1 MIKDR
6 EIFQGIKNQ
15 MLKSEE
21 TLKEYATKSCDAI
34 RFQEE
39 NADIRLDF
47 ARDIDKII
55 HSLSYTRYIDKTQV
69 YSYISNDN
77 ISKRMTHV
85 QFVSRAAKTIARSL
99 GLNEDLCEAIAL
111 GHDVGHVPF
120 GHFGEEILNE
130 ISKKRIGKCF
140 AHNLNSVRVF
150 KDIEK
155 NGQGCNLTLQ
165 TLDGIMCHNGELIQK
180 EYRPIKKTEK
190 DFFEEYELCKKDQS
204 NIKKLIPMT
213 LEGCVVRISD
223 IIGYIGK
230 DIEDSERLERFNSN
244 MIPNEIK
251 SYLGDTNKTIMN
263 NIILDIVEQSYEK
276 DYIQMSE
283 KVFEQMSNLKKF
295 NYENIYYK
303 AYDENLKKE
312 IKNMFFKLYDVYIK
326 AIENEDTSND
336 IYEVFLK
343 DMSKKYL
350 KETSSDEKVI
360 DYISSMTDNYIKI
373 QYEKYVS
380 KKGDK

>member
-1 MIKDR
+1 MIENK

-21 TLKEYATKSCDAI
+21 VLKEYATRSCDAI
-34 RFQEE
+34 RFQSESE
-39 NADIRLDF
+39 DIRLDF
-47 ARDIDKII
+47 ARDVDKII

-69 YSYISNDN
+69 YSYVSNDN

-130 ISKKRIGKCF
+130 ISKKRIRRCF

-155 NGQGCNLTLQ
+155 DGQGCNLTLQ

-180 EYRPIKKTEK
+180 EYRPVKKTQKE
-190 DFFEEYELCKKDQS
+190 FLEEYELCRKDQS
-204 NIKKLIPMT
+204 NIKRLIPMT

-223 IIGYIGK
+223 IIGYLGK
-230 DIEDSERLERFNSN
+230 DIEDSQRLERFNTD

-263 NIILDIVEQSYEK
+263 NIILDIVEQSYQK
-276 DYIQMSE
+276 DYIQMSD

-303 AYDENLKKE
+303 AYDEKLKKE
-312 IKNMFFKLYDVYIK
+312 IKNMFIRLYDVYIK
-326 AIENEDTSND
+326 ALENEDTSND

-343 DMSKKYL
+343 DMSEKYL
-350 KETSSDEKVI
+350 KEVSNDEKVI

-373 QYEKYVS
+373 QYEKYV

>member
-69 YSYISNDN
+69 YSYVSNDN